1 MQPLNPVTFLNH
13 QHLPFQENVLAAVA
27 DTCSCSQVLCCGES
41 VSQVSGTDAAINFIG
56 FCRLK
61 VFWSPLTFCCSAP
74 RLTIL
79 TLFSIGSVLLALS
92 SEHNV
97 NTFTVYCCCG
107 NSVMHVET
115 KVYTS
120 CLRFWWFSVTKL
132 TSAAFTMTYQ
142 FTNFILTVWCR
153 SGCGTDHSGGLIVRQ
168 LFDAALSCHYVTH
181 LKWTNMKQKQIEESG
196 IWILFKK
203 PFSSGGRQC
212 SPLEVGRCASA
223 PVPPVDTGGGGISG
237 WACICLWSTVLLCIQ

>member
-61 VFWSPLTFCCSAP
+61 VFWSPLTFCCSTL

-79 TLFSIGSVLLALS
+79 TLLSIGSVLLAFS

-120 CLRFWWFSVTKL
+120 CLRF
-132 TSAAFTMTYQ
+132 
-142 FTNFILTVWCR
+142 
-153 SGCGTDHSGGLIVRQ
+153 
-168 LFDAALSCHYVTH
+168 
-181 LKWTNMKQKQIEESG
+181 
-196 IWILFKK
+196 
-203 PFSSGGRQC
+203 
-212 SPLEVGRCASA
+212 
-223 PVPPVDTGGGGISG
+223 
-237 WACICLWSTVLLCIQ
+237 